1 MLDAA
6 KRLEAYLA
14 AGGIPLESPSI
25 RAFLAAERDRT
36 SHHTRGGS
44 MADAQARE
52 GPRGTTQTAAPMPND
67 CGERER

>member
-1 MLDAA
+1 MPDAA

-14 AGGIPLESPSI
+14 ADGIPLESPST
-25 RAFLAAERDRT
+25 RAFLAAGRHRT
-36 SHHTRGGS
+36 SHHAGGGS
-44 MADAQARE
+44 MADARARE